1 MNTIRTYSVA
11 QLILCALALTACGGG
26 GSEEPP
32 DDSGD
37 PGPGPGPGSGSG
49 DDPALTYSIGGSVT
63 GMTGSGLL
71 ISNNT
76 TDELTLDASGNFVF
90 AGELED
96 AEDYDVQIVA
106 QPANPDNVCTLAN
119 GSGTVNAADVA
130 DVQIECTGP
139 LALIDTAPADDDQN
153 VSRAIE
159 PILTFSEDI
168 DSATV
173 LPANITLVSDAGDV
187 ALSFDVSG
195 SEITLS
201 PENILLPLTEYT
213 LTVTTDVQ
221 GSDGGRLLDPVTRTF
236 KTRDA
241 SWKTDN
247 PIDDAAG
254 TANDA
259 QITFD
264 NDGNALAVWYQ
275 ASATGTDLWSNYYTA
290 GVGWGTAGLVEHNDV
305 DLYAG
310 SPRVG
315 FDADGNALAVWTQT
329 NGATGGSIWSSR
341 FVPGSGWDTPVLVET
356 EPGDVAGFVELAMH
370 ESGDAVAVW
379 RQFDGTGTSADIW
392 ANRHTAGSGWGS
404 AEIIDDADETVNR
417 PQVVINPDGAGLAV
431 WEQRP
436 ATTGAVWGRHYTT
449 ADGWDDMPVPISVGN
464 LPLNPRPAID
474 ADGNALVV
482 YDQENGFDRSIYA
495 SHYTVAGGWETQ
507 RRVEPGQGGHEPQVA
522 FDAHGN
528 ALAIWKQPENAGGT
542 VVIDAYVSRYTP
554 GGGWET
560 PRSISS
566 GEVFHPK
573 IAFDASG
580 HALAVWYELDLSLPS
595 ATGYS
600 VRGNRYTAGSGWT
613 SSEQI
618 GSNGSLIGTFM
629 PNLAIDASG
638 DAFAIWTR
646 SAEVRV
652 NRFE

>member
-1 MNTIRTYSVA
+1 MNTIKTFSIA
-11 QLILCALALTACGGG
+11 QLLLCALALSACGGG

-49 DDPALTYSIGGSVT
+49 DDPVLTYSIGGSVT
-63 GMTGSGLL
+63 GMTGSGLR
-71 ISNNT
+71 ISNNA

-90 AGELED
+90 ADELEGG
-96 AEDYDVQIVA
+96 EDYDVQIVT

-119 GSGTVNAADVA
+119 GSGTVNAADVTG
-130 DVQIECTGP
+130 VQIECTGP

-173 LPANITLVSDAGDV
+173 LPENITLVSNAGDA

-195 SEITLS
+195 SEVTLS
-201 PENILLPLTEYT
+201 PESILLPLTEYT

-241 SWKTDN
+241 SWKADN

-254 TANDA
+254 TANEA

-275 ASATGTDLWSNYYTA
+275 ASASGTDLWSNYYTA

-310 SPRVG
+310 GARAG

-329 NGATGGSIWSSR
+329 DGATGGSVWSSR

-356 EPGDVAGFVELAMH
+356 NPGDVAGFVEFAMH

-392 ANRHTAGSGWGS
+392 ANRHTAGNGWGS
-404 AEIIDDADETVNR
+404 AEIIDDVDEIVQNPR
-417 PQVVINPDGAGLAV
+417 VAINPDGKVLAV
-431 WEQRP
+431 WEQRRGTP
-436 ATTGAVWGRHYTT
+436 IDIWGKHYT
-449 ADGWDDMPVPISVGN
+449 AANGWDDTPSLISLGGQA
-464 LPLNPRPAID
+464 LNPRPAID

-495 SHYTVAGGWETQ
+495 NRYTLAGGWETPT
-507 RRVEPGQGGHEPQVA
+507 RIEPGQGGHEPQVA
-522 FDAHGN
+522 FDADGN
-528 ALAIWKQPENAGGT
+528 ALAIWKQPVNSGGM
-542 VVIDAYVSRYTP
+542 VVINAYASRYTP
-554 GGGWET
+554 GGDWES
-560 PRSISS
+560 PQPISN
-566 GEVFHPK
+566 GDVFYPK

-600 VRGNRYTAGSGWT
+600 VWGNRYTAGTGWT

-618 GSNGSLIGTFM
+618 GSNGGLIGTFM
-629 PNLAIDASG
+629 PNLAIDANG